1 MAVRDPDVVRAQ
13 EHISPHILKFS
24 TIQFTNWDE
33 LALLAVRSFVVS
45 SPRTEERTEASI
57 FFFNPRVS
65 SPPPPLSL
73 SLLFLGTPRGRRL
86 RYFPRDFP
94 RSNSRTT
101 PAEICRSADISRR
114 EYIARSSRG
123 IFYEDSGG
131 SRKAPWRFRRES
143 PARLRNRGSA
153 RGSGTLAISGRSS
166 GVRQIE
172 IEKHSLC
179 SSL

>member
-65 SPPPPLSL
+65 SPPPLSL
-73 SLLFLGTPRGRRL
+73 SLSSFSGL
-86 RYFPRDFP
+86 R
-94 RSNSRTT
+94 
-101 PAEICRSADISRR
+101 ADDGFDIFREISRGLIR
-114 EYIARSSRG
+114 EQLLRKYADRPIYPGANISRGALAESSTRIRGARGKLRGGSVESLRPDFGIEALLADLGHSQSPEDHRGFARS
-123 IFYEDSGG
+123 
-131 SRKAPWRFRRES
+131 K
-143 PARLRNRGSA
+143 
-153 RGSGTLAISGRSS
+153 
-166 GVRQIE
+166 
-172 IEKHSLC
+172 
-179 SSL
+179 